1 MWKRLASSSCSCSL
15 ARLFSA
21 LCWAMSM
28 LLPAQGTASQN
39 NAQADIAL
47 SLAVQP
53 QVVKRGQEALLQ
65 LRLRNPRQNETVT
78 LRATATYTDEAGVQR
93 QATSNEVQ
101 LVIDASLP
109 VRIEIPADRVRLV
122 PGSAL
127 FDGVPITA
135 TVNTAISVDVVLP
148 GDGQDHLLQLRVIR

>member
-1 MWKRLASSSCSCSL
+1 MWTQLASSCCSCSW

-28 LLPAQGTASQN
+28 LWPAAATATQN
-39 NAQADIAL
+39 SDQQDMAVSL
-47 SLAVQP
+47 SVQP
-53 QVVKRGQEALLQ
+53 SVVRRGQEAVVQ
-65 LRLRNPRQNETVT
+65 IRLRNPRQNETIT

-101 LVIDASLP
+101 LVVDASLP

-135 TVNTAISVDVVLP
+135 AGNAVISVDVVLP
-148 GDGQDHLLQLRVIR
+148 GDGQDHTLQLRVIR

>member
-1 MWKRLASSSCSCSL
+1 MA
-15 ARLFSA
+15 
-21 LCWAMSM
+21 
-28 LLPAQGTASQN
+28 TQN
-39 NAQADIAL
+39 NAQQDVSL

-53 QVVKRGQEALLQ
+53 SIVRRGQEALVQ
-65 LRLRNPRQNETVT
+65 LRLRNPRQNETIT

-93 QATSNEVQ
+93 QVASNEVQ
-101 LVIDASLP
+101 LVVDASLP

-135 TVNTAISVDVVLP
+135 TGNTVIGVDVVLP
-148 GDGQDHLLQLRVIR
+148 GDGQDHTLQLRVIR